1 MARRIAEFV
10 YPWGGGH
17 YTRMMRLDAE
27 LRRRLGDDG
36 TDIHAASKQPIYG
49 RLLAEHPSGPDM
61 VHEVQ
66 MPTPIDGRRG
76 PDLARS
82 LLNVLL
88 PAAGNR
94 PLVSQ
99 IASYLR
105 EERRLYDT
113 IGFDLVISDGD
124 MGTNVLARNR
134 NIPCLFVTN
143 QFRPRLWAS
152 RSYLYPGLLFVSRQI
167 AKASK
172 ILVADSPPPHC
183 ICEYNLNFPADIAKK
198 VEYVGH
204 FSGGEG
210 GGAKG
215 PAGSPRSDLV
225 GLIEGADYGYWMRTG
240 DRSTNEGTGRRYE
253 EAFATDELRREKRI
267 VSHARRDASVDRV
280 TGADGRTHTIPEAR
294 EKKVDWV
301 QIDVGFL
308 AEADRRA
315 VLAGCRYVVAN
326 GSHTV
331 MGEVMG
337 GAARPVVGVP
347 VYDEH
352 TNQVRWAEER
362 GLAVL
367 AGDARGIARGVARVR
382 GEYDAYAGR
391 LAEFARGFDGGGA
404 GAAAD
409 AAMRE
414 LEGQE
419 ARGGRQRRPP
429 PNE

>member
-1 MARRIAEFV
+1 
-10 YPWGGGH
+10 
-17 YTRMMRLDAE
+17 
-27 LRRRLGDDG
+27 
-36 TDIHAASKQPIYG
+36 
-49 RLLAEHPSGPDM
+49 M

-76 PDLARS
+76 PDLPRS

-167 AKASK
+167 AKASR

-183 ICEYNLNFPADIAKK
+183 ICEYNLNFPADVAKK

-204 FSGGEG
+204 FSGGG
-210 GGAKG
+210 LDGAGGA
-215 PAGSPRSDLV
+215 AGAPRADLM

-280 TGADGRTHTIPEAR
+280 AGADGRTYTMAEAY

-308 AEADRRA
+308 ADVDRRA
-315 VLAGCRYVVAN
+315 VLAGCRYAVAN

-337 GAARPVVGVP
+337 GAAKPVVGVP

-367 AGDARGIARGVARVR
+367 ARDARGIAGGVARVR
-382 GEYDAYAGR
+382 GEHDAYAGR
-391 LAEFARGFDGGGA
+391 LAEFAAGFDGGGA

-409 AAMRE
+409 AALRE

-419 ARGGRQRRPP
+419 R
-429 PNE
+429 E

>member
-1 MARRIAEFV
+1 MAWKIAEFV

-27 LRRRLGDDG
+27 LRRRLGDG
-36 TDIHAASKQPIYG
+36 NADIHAASKQPIYG
-49 RLLAEHPSGPDM
+49 RLLEAHPGGPGR

-66 MPTPIDGRRG
+66 MPTPIDGGRG
-76 PDLARS
+76 PDVARS

-99 IASYLR
+99 IAAYLR
-105 EERRLYDT
+105 EERRLYDS

-124 MGTNVLARNR
+124 MGANILARNR

-152 RSYLYPGLLFVSRQI
+152 RAYLYPGLLFVSRQI
-167 AKASK
+167 AKASR

-183 ICEYNLNFPADIAKK
+183 ICEYNLNFPRSVAGR

-204 FSGGEG
+204 FAG
-210 GGAKG
+210 GGAG
-215 PAGSPRSDLV
+215 GAPGGGGQPRSDL
-225 GLIEGADYGYWMRTG
+225 GALIEGADYGYWMRTG
-240 DRSTNEGTGRRYE
+240 DRATNEGTGRRYE
-253 EAFATDELRREKRI
+253 EAFATDELRGERRI
-267 VSHARRDASVDRV
+267 VSHARADPSIDRV
-280 TGADGRTHTIPEAR
+280 TGADGRTHTVAEAL
-294 EKKVDWV
+294 EKKVDWL

-308 AEADRRA
+308 SEADREA
-315 VLAGCRYVVAN
+315 VLAGCRYAVVN

-337 GAARPVVGVP
+337 GAAKPVVGVP

-362 GLAVL
+362 GLGVL
-367 AGDARGIARGVARVR
+367 ARDAAGIARGVSRVR
-382 GEYDAYAGR
+382 GELDEFAGR
-391 LAEFARGFDGGGA
+391 LAEFAAGFDGGGA
-404 GAAAD
+404 GRAAD
-409 AAMRE
+409 AALRA
-414 LEGQE
+414 LGGRRGR
-419 ARGGRQRRPP
+419 RGGA

>member
-1 MARRIAEFV
+1 MAPKIAEFV

-27 LRRRLGDDG
+27 LRRRLGDG
-36 TDIHAASKQPIYG
+36 GADIHAASKQPIYG
-49 RLLAEHPSGPDM
+49 RLLAEHPGGPGR

-66 MPTPIDGRRG
+66 MPTPIDGGRG
-76 PDLARS
+76 PDVARS

-88 PAAGNR
+88 PAAGSR

-99 IASYLR
+99 IAAYLR

-152 RSYLYPGLLFVSRQI
+152 RAYLYPGLLFVSRQI
-167 AKASK
+167 AKASR

-183 ICEYNLNFPADIAKK
+183 ICEYNLNFPRGLEDK

-204 FSGGEG
+204 FSGGGAAG
-210 GGAKG
+210 G
-215 PAGSPRSDLV
+215 PPREDLA

-240 DRSTNEGTGRRYE
+240 DRATNEGTGRRYE
-253 EAFATDELRREKRI
+253 EAFATDALRGEKRV
-267 VSHARRDASVDRV
+267 VSHARRDASVDLV
-280 TGADGRTHTIPEAR
+280 TGADGRTHTIAEAY

-308 AEADRRA
+308 PEADRKA
-315 VLAGCRYVVAN
+315 VLAGCGYAVVN

-337 GAARPVVGVP
+337 GAKKPVVGVP

-362 GLAVL
+362 GLGVL
-367 AGDARGIARGVARVR
+367 ARDAGGIAKGVARIR
-382 GEYDAYAGR
+382 GERDAFGGR

-404 GAAAD
+404 GAAAG
-409 AAMRE
+409 AALRA
-414 LEGQE
+414 LEE
-419 ARGGRQRRPP
+419 
-429 PNE
+429 

>member
-1 MARRIAEFV
+1 MTWRIAEFV

-27 LRRRLGDDG
+27 LRRRLGG
-36 TDIHAASKQPIYG
+36 GGGGGGGADIHVASKQPIYG
-49 RLLAEHPSGPDM
+49 RLLDAHPSGPSR

-66 MPTPIDGRRG
+66 MPTPIDGRHG
-76 PDLARS
+76 PDTARS

-99 IASYLR
+99 IAAYLR
-105 EERRLYDT
+105 EERRLYDS
-113 IGFDLVISDGD
+113 IGFDLAISDGD

-134 NIPCLFVTN
+134 GVPCLFVTN

-167 AKASK
+167 AKASR
-172 ILVADSPPPHC
+172 ILVADSPPPNC
-183 ICEYNLNFPADIAKK
+183 MCEYNLNFPAGMSGK

-204 FSGGEG
+204 FSGG
-210 GGAKG
+210 GGAAAAAGAG
-215 PAGSPRSDLV
+215 PATDLARLV
-225 GLIEGADYGYWMRTG
+225 EGADYGYWMRTG
-240 DRSTNEGTGRRYE
+240 NRSTNEGTGRKFE
-253 EAFATDELRREKRI
+253 EAFRTDALRSERRV
-267 VSHARRDASVDRV
+267 VSHARAGAPGGVV
-280 TGADGRTHTIPEAR
+280 AGADGRTYGVTEAY
-294 EKKVDWV
+294 EKGVDWV

-308 AEADRRA
+308 SEADKAA
-315 VLAGCRYVVAN
+315 VLAGCRYAVVN

-331 MGEVMG
+331 MGEVVG
-337 GAARPVVGVP
+337 GAAKPVVGVP

-362 GLAVL
+362 GLGVL
-367 AGDARGIARGVARVR
+367 AGDAAGIAAGVSRIR

-391 LAEFARGFDGGGA
+391 LAEFARGFSGGGA
-404 GAAAD
+404 GRAAD
-409 AAMRE
+409 VAART
-414 LEGQE
+414 LEE
-419 ARGGRQRRPP
+419 GGRRG
-429 PNE
+429 

>member
-27 LRRRLGDDG
+27 LRRRLGDGDV
-36 TDIHAASKQPIYG
+36 DIHAASKQPIYG
-49 RLLAEHPSGPDM
+49 RLLAEHPSGPDK

-76 PDLARS
+76 PDLPRS

-99 IASYLR
+99 IAAYLR

-152 RSYLYPGLLFVSRQI
+152 RAYLYPGLLFVSRQI
-167 AKASK
+167 AKASR

-183 ICEYNLNFPADIAKK
+183 ICEYNLNFPADVAGR

-204 FSGGEG
+204 FSGGARAAG
-210 GGAKG
+210 
-215 PAGSPRSDLV
+215 GSPRADLA

-253 EAFATDELRREKRI
+253 EAFATDELRGEKRV

-280 TGADGRTHTIPEAR
+280 TGADGRAYTIAEAR
-294 EKKVDWV
+294 EKGVDWV

-308 AEADRRA
+308 SDADKEA
-315 VLAGCRYVVAN
+315 VLAGCAYAVVN

-337 GAARPVVGVP
+337 GAAKPVVGVP

-362 GLAVL
+362 GLGVL
-367 AGDARGIARGVARVR
+367 ARDARGIARAVARVR
-382 GEYDAYAGR
+382 GERDAYAAR
-391 LAEFARGFDGGGA
+391 LAEFAAGFDGGGA
-404 GAAAD
+404 GRAAD
-409 AAMRE
+409 AALRE
-414 LEGQE
+414 LEGRG
-419 ARGGRQRRPP
+419 ARAPRRAA

>member
-1 MARRIAEFV
+1 MARKIAEFV

-27 LRRRLGDDG
+27 LRRRLGDG
-36 TDIHAASKQPIYG
+36 GAEIHAASRQPIYG
-49 RLLAEHPSGPDM
+49 RLLEEHPSGPGM

-66 MPTPIDGRRG
+66 MPTPIDGGRG
-76 PDLARS
+76 PDVARS

-88 PAAGNR
+88 PAAGSR

-99 IASYLR
+99 IAAYLR

-152 RSYLYPGLLFVSRQI
+152 RAYLYPGLLFVARQI

-183 ICEYNLNFPADIAKK
+183 ICEYNLNFPADVARKA
-198 VEYVGH
+198 EYVGH
-204 FSGGEG
+204 FSGTAAKDAAGA
-210 GGAKG
+210 GGA
-215 PAGSPRSDLV
+215 PRTDLAR
-225 GLIEGADYGYWMRTG
+225 LIEGADYGYWMRTG
-240 DRSTNEGTGRRYE
+240 DRATNEGTGRRYE

-280 TGADGRTHTIPEAR
+280 TGTDGRTHTVAEACER
-294 EKKVDWV
+294 GVDWA

-308 AEADRRA
+308 TEADRAA
-315 VLAGCRYVVAN
+315 VLAGCRYAVVN

-337 GAARPVVGVP
+337 GAAKPVVGVP

-362 GLAVL
+362 GLGVL
-367 AGDARGIARGVARVR
+367 ARGARDIAAGVARVR
-382 GEYDAYAGR
+382 GEYDAYEAR
-391 LAEFARGFDGGGA
+391 LAEFAGGFDGGGA
-404 GAAAD
+404 AKAAD
-409 AAMRE
+409 AALRE
-414 LEGQE
+414 LEG
-419 ARGGRQRRPP
+419 
-429 PNE
+429 

>member
-1 MARRIAEFV
+1 MTWRIAEFV

-27 LRRRLGDDG
+27 LRQRLGG
-36 TDIHAASKQPIYG
+36 GADIHVASKQPIYG
-49 RLLAEHPSGPDM
+49 RLLGAHPGGPSR

-66 MPTPIDGRRG
+66 MPTPIDGRYG

-99 IASYLR
+99 IAAYLR
-105 EERRLYDT
+105 EERRLYDS
-113 IGFDLVISDGD
+113 IGFDLAISDGD

-134 NIPCLFVTN
+134 SVPCLFVTN

-167 AKASK
+167 AKASR

-183 ICEYNLNFPADIAKK
+183 MCEYNLNFPDGLSGK

-204 FSGGEG
+204 FSGGG
-210 GGAKG
+210 RAGAAGAESG
-215 PAGSPRSDLV
+215 PATDLARLV
-225 GLIEGADYGYWMRTG
+225 RGADYGYWMRTG
-240 DRSTNEGTGRRYE
+240 NRSTNEWTGRKFE
-253 EAFATDELRREKRI
+253 EAFRAGALGSEKRV
-267 VSHARRDASVDRV
+267 VSHARADAPGARV
-280 TGADGRTHTIPEAR
+280 TGTDGRVYGVSEAY

-301 QIDVGFL
+301 QIDIGFL
-308 AEADRRA
+308 GESDKAA
-315 VLAGCRYVVAN
+315 VLAGCRYAVVN

-331 MGEVMG
+331 MGEVVG
-337 GAARPVVGVP
+337 GAAKPVVGVP

-362 GLAVL
+362 GLGVL
-367 AGDARGIARGVARVR
+367 ARDAAGIAAGVARIR
-382 GEYDAYAGR
+382 SEYDAFAGR
-391 LAEFARGFDGGGA
+391 LAEFSRGFSDGGAARAADVAVRTLEEGAAGKGGA
-404 GAAAD
+404 G
-409 AAMRE
+409 
-414 LEGQE
+414 
-419 ARGGRQRRPP
+419 
-429 PNE
+429 